1 MYNDYKPNKLS
12 LLELILKA
20 IIVSENFTLFFF
32 YDSFNKLAIL
42 PASFV
47 KNRTKAIVPHHIVI
61 SSTSLIISRTIV
73 GLQAFFW
80 SKEVLLLVFF
90 AF

>member
-47 KNRTKAIVPHHIVI
+47 E
-61 SSTSLIISRTIV
+61 
-73 GLQAFFW
+73 QD
-80 SKEVLLLVFF
+80 
-90 AF
+90 